1 MNEILSKLKEVDSPD
16 QYAYILYTYANSR
29 LRPSNYV
36 TKKFDKIAYDQEETK
51 KVVNTIFEPLFS
63 NIPAMSLD
71 ALSLLSKSFF
81 ILQLEGYQD
90 IMIRIERGAL
100 TTKGFQPLGACLFG
114 FRAPKSCFALVE
126 IFLPLFCR
134 LRAR

>member
-90 IMIRIERGAL
+90 IMIRIERGIM
-100 TTKGFQPLGACLFG
+100 KQ
-114 FRAPKSCFALVE
+114 
-126 IFLPLFCR
+126 
-134 LRAR
+134 